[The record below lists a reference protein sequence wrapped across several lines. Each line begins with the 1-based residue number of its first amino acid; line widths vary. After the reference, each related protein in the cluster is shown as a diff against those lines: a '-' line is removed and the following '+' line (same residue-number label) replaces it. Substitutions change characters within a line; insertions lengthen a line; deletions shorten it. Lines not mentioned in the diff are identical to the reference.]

1 MSVLMRRISIVVL
14 AAAAAFAITAI
25 GQTLWG
31 ALVIINLKFTPLLPW
46 SALIMPFVLA
56 ALVAFLAGRG
66 WPKAGA
72 EARRK
77 LVPLAPVSGE
87 AWFWALLAGALANVV
102 GASLWTV
109 LATLVRVPPNMLPDT
124 HGIPMLTLVPILLV
138 SIIAPPLSEEIAFR
152 GYAMGMIRRQVSPIT
167 ALVITSALFAAVHLT
182 QGLYAP
188 KLLVY
193 FLAGLSFG
201 FVALRGGALDGRPD
215 LLHPGLVARCGTQV
229 GQRGRRRRL
238 VLRQSGH
245 PGGADPAESDGLP
258 SAGRC
263 DCRPPAARDP
273 NSADRRP
280 QSHRLNTCDDRRLDG
295 GRTFRPPFA
304 IYGPDAAP
312 PSPHPSRTRCRR
324 PPTPFPTLHGR
335 AGRHWR

>member
-152 GYAMGMIRRQVSPIT
+152 GYAMGMIRPRFSPAT

-182 QGLYAP
+182 QGLYAA

-201 FVALRGGALDGRPD
+201 FVALRTGS
-215 LLHPGLVARCGTQV
+215 LLPAIVVHSMAELTFFTLVWSHDA
-229 GQRGRRRRL
+229 GRRL
-238 VLRQSGH
+238 ISE
-245 PGGADPAESDGLP
+245 GGADGWFYANVAIVLLATPLCLLAFRQLVKATARPAGSNG
-258 SAGRC
+258 A
-263 DCRPPAARDP
+263 
-273 NSADRRP
+273 
-280 QSHRLNTCDDRRLDG
+280 
-295 GRTFRPPFA
+295 
-304 IYGPDAAP
+304 AAP
-312 PSPHPSRTRCRR
+312 A
-324 PPTPFPTLHGR
+324 HGFL
-335 AGRHWR
+335 AAA